1 MIYRQSQYKLRKI
14 LRRTTPRSGATFRPD
29 TALDLHHLRAFV
41 AVAREGNL
49 TRAAQRLHLTQPAV
63 SLQLKALQSAWRIRL
78 FERTAAGLTL
88 TADGA
93 ALLPLAE
100 RILDGVGDLQH
111 TVSAMHHTVRG
122 RLAIGTILDPEF
134 TRLGP
139 MLRTLVERHPQIGTE
154 LRHGMSGW
162 VLQQV
167 RSGALDVGFYLG
179 QPPDAG
185 FHALTLTPFSYYVV
199 APKGWKERT
208 ALRSWAQLATLPW
221 IWTPPESAHN
231 RLLSARFAQAGVDPA
246 SVPKVAHVDQE
257 ASMLDLVRSGVGLS
271 LVRDAIALRES
282 HAHGLVIVEGVSVQ
296 TELTL
301 VCLATRRDDPVV
313 AAVFGVAESVF
324 RT

>member
-1 MIYRQSQYKLRKI
+1 M
-14 LRRTTPRSGATFRPD
+14 RRTTRVIEPPPF
-29 TALDLHHLRAFV
+29 ALDLHHLRAFV

-63 SLQLKALQSAWRIRL
+63 SLQLKALQSAWRIKL

-88 TADGA
+88 TADGT

-111 TVSAMHHTVRG
+111 TVNAMHHTVRG

-179 QPPDAG
+179 QPPDAS
-185 FHALTLTPFSYYVV
+185 FRALTLTPFSYYVV

-231 RLLSARFAQAGVDPA
+231 RLLCERFAQAGVDA
-246 SVPKVAHVDQE
+246 AGVPKVAHVDQE

-271 LVRDAIALRES
+271 LVRDSIALRES
-282 HAHGLVIVEGVSVQ
+282 HAHGLVIVEGMSVQ

>member
-1 MIYRQSQYKLRKI
+1 M
-14 LRRTTPRSGATFRPD
+14 
-29 TALDLHHLRAFV
+29 RAFV

-63 SLQLKALQSAWRIRL
+63 SLQLKALQSAWHVRV
-78 FERTAAGLTL
+78 FERTATGLTL

-100 RILDGVGDLQH
+100 RILDSVGDLQH
-111 TVSAMHHTVRG
+111 TVDAMHSTVRG
-122 RLAIGTILDPEF
+122 KLAIGTILDPEF
-134 TRLGP
+134 TRLGV

-179 QPPDAG
+179 EPPDAG
-185 FHALTLTPFSYYVV
+185 FHTLALTPFSYYVV

-231 RLLSARFAQAGVDPA
+231 RLLSARFAEAGVDAA
-246 SVPKVAHVDQE
+246 SVHKVAHVDQE
-257 ASMLDLVRSGVGLS
+257 ASMLDLVRSGIGLS
-271 LVRDAIALRES
+271 LVRDSIALRES
-282 HAHGLVIVEGVSVQ
+282 HAHGLVVVEGMSVQ

-301 VCLATRRDDPVV
+301 VALAGRRDDPVV
-313 AAVFGVAESVF
+313 SAVFGVAESVF